1 MENKGISDLMDNQ
14 RYKAKH
20 IQEALINSGVEGDW
34 DSIQNIYNLVK
45 GRVRPRDPY
54 VYIVLS
60 SLLSVDLDL
69 IIYRY
74 SSNKKKVQE
83 AVNTSST
90 DIYYTNW

>member
-1 MENKGISDLMDNQ
+1 MESKGIVDIMAKQ

-20 IQEALINSGVEGDW
+20 IQEALISNGADGEW

-60 SLLSVDLDL
+60 SLLQVDIDL
-69 IIYRY
+69 ILYRY
-74 SSNKKKVQE
+74 SSHKKTVND
-83 AVNTSST
+83 AVNKNIN
-90 DIYYTNW
+90 DYYTNW